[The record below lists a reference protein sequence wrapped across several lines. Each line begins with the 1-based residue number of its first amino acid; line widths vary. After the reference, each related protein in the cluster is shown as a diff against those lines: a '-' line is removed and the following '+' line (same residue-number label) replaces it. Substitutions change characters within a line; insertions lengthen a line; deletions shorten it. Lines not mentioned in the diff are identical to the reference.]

1 MREQR
6 AHSSAA
12 WGAAGTGVFPVGLL
26 GGWLDECAGMV
37 TFPEFYG
44 MPARPG
50 CVLPGSG

>member
-12 WGAAGTGVFPVGLL
+12 WGAAVLVEFPVGWL
-26 GGWLDECAGMV
+26 GECAGMV

-50 CVLPGSG
+50 YVLPGSG